1 MGSRMSQTRSGGVD
15 ENRTAGPRPRFG
27 LSTKIILFLAAVLI
41 PLAALSWTIS
51 VRAIR
56 DSMSD
61 EFISKGTA
69 IATSLANAG
78 GDFILT
84 RDAAPVW
91 SLVEQFAGISGV
103 AYVMVYD
110 AEDTLIAHTFFPSVP
125 PGIIEKNPVP
135 AGVAR
140 QVREIV
146 YRDPISGAQRE
157 IIDIGVPVR
166 GGQLGTARVGMN
178 KAMIRAAA
186 ERSGIYLLLAFA
198 GVGVVTA
205 LAGVVFAGHITRP
218 VAQLAAAARRVG
230 QGNLTKLVA
239 VTSQDE
245 IGQLAE
251 TFNQTI
257 VRLRSQVQTEAERDQ
272 ERRSREELQ
281 RNITRFL
288 HAVEEIS
295 AGDLTRRGEVTAD
308 VLGNV
313 VDAINVMVA
322 EIGAVMLGVRHAA
335 LRAASS
341 ANQMIG
347 ATGHMTVGAQAQVQ
361 EVMTVSSAVEELTRS
376 VRQVAEIAEA
386 SARAAHQALE
396 AAQRGDEAV
405 RDSLAGMQRTRT
417 EVQTIA
423 KKIKSLGDRSLEISE
438 IVTTIDDIAAQT
450 NLLALNA
457 AIEAAGAGEA
467 GVRFAVVADEV
478 RKLAERCAKATRDIA
493 ALIKKVQGET
503 QDAIAVVERGTQEVE
518 TGYRVT
524 VQAGKSLAEIAAVS
538 QKSAALAEAS
548 EPPDATRLTGHTILV
563 GYGRV
568 GSIIGDA
575 KIGSRPYFEIL
586 LLRCLIDLFCCQ
598 QRRNLARGCT
608 ARGDRHRR

>member
-1 MGSRMSQTRSGGVD
+1 MKMSRGDIRTGEVAGDPPAGSK
-15 ENRTAGPRPRFG
+15 PRFG
-27 LSTKIILFLAAVLI
+27 LARKIILFVAAVLL
-41 PLAALSWTIS
+41 PLGAVTWTLSVW
-51 VRAIR
+51 AIR
-56 DSMSD
+56 ESMTD
-61 EFISKGTA
+61 EFTSKGTA
-69 IATSLANAG
+69 IATGLASFGVDLIRA
-78 GDFILT
+78 
-84 RDAAPVW
+84 RDASSVQA
-91 SLVEQFAGISGV
+91 LVDRFATISGV
-103 AYVMVYD
+103 SYVMVYD
-110 AEDTLIAHTFFPSVP
+110 GDRTLIAHTFSPLVPSGIVEQNLVP
-125 PGIIEKNPVP
+125 G
-135 AGVAR
+135 GVAK
-140 QVREIV
+140 QVREVV
-146 YRDPISGAQRE
+146 YPDPVTGADTE
-157 IIDIGVPVR
+157 VIDIGVPML
-166 GGQLGTARVGMN
+166 GGQLGTVRVGMN
-178 KAMIRAAA
+178 KAVIMAAA
-186 ERSGIYLLLAFA
+186 TRSGNYLLLVFA
-198 GVGVVTA
+198 GAAVLAA
-205 LAGVVFAGHITRP
+205 LAGVVFVRRITQP
-218 VAQLAAAARRVG
+218 VARLVAVARRVG
-230 QGNLTKLVA
+230 QGNLTELVP
-239 VTSQDE
+239 VTSRDE

-288 HAVEEIS
+288 HTVEEIS

-322 EIGAVMLGVRHAA
+322 EIGTVMLGVRHAA
-335 LRAASS
+335 LRAAAS
-341 ANQMIG
+341 ANQMIS

-361 EVMTVSSAVEELTRS
+361 EVMTVSGAVEELTRS

-396 AAQRGDEAV
+396 AAQRGEEAV

-438 IVTTIDDIAAQT
+438 IVTTIDDIAGQT

-493 ALIKKVQGET
+493 ALIRKVQGET

-524 VQAGKSLAEIAAVS
+524 VQAGRSLAEIAAVS
-538 QKSAALAEAS
+538 QKSAALAEDISLATHRQVRGADDVAGAIQSIAAVAVQTEQGALHSRKIVEELAGVADELTAS
-548 EPPDATRLTGHTILV
+548 LVRFKLT
-563 GYGRV
+563 
-568 GSIIGDA
+568 D
-575 KIGSRPYFEIL
+575 
-586 LLRCLIDLFCCQ
+586 
-598 QRRNLARGCT
+598 
-608 ARGDRHRR
+608 